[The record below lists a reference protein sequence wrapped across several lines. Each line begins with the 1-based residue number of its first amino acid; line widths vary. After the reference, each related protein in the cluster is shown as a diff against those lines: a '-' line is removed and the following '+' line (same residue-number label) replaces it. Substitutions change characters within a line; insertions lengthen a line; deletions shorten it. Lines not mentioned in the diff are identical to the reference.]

1 MEVPDPGGA
10 ATATPLQKAA
20 HSNRRLRSEPRA
32 TRRVIK
38 AENTF
43 HIERAT
49 SAVRNARALVRE
61 LKVDKAAVP
70 IIETAKLALEQT
82 KSHLNRVKKE
92 ATKKL

>member
-1 MEVPDPGGA
+1 MERIR
-10 ATATPLQKAA
+10 
-20 HSNRRLRSEPRA
+20 NRRLRSEPRA

-43 HIERAT
+43 HIQRAT